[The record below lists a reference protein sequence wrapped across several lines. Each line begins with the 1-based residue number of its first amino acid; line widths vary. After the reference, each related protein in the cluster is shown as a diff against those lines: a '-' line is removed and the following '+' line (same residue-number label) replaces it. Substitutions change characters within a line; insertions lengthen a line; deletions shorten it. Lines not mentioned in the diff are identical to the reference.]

1 MAAVQR
7 FANPVQLRNN
17 SYLAR
22 VQVRALPPV
31 RLASARVFANQ
42 Q

>member
-1 MAAVQR
+1 MTAVQR

-22 VQVRALPPV
+22 VQVRTLLPA
-31 RLASARVFANQ
+31 RLASACFFAKHP
-42 Q
+42 